1 MDSKAYTAALAELRT
16 LRDEIKKKQA
26 EVAKLETERARRVTA
41 LAGYEKAK
49 AERIAPAAGMS
60 LAEVVAI
67 APILAPDSLTAPA
80 QPAPTSPAPDV
91 HAQPVEEPPAAQ
103 TPEPAPGAAAPP
115 MARGPRTPAPAD
127 AAPSATA
134 QVEAPPATDH
144 AAPAAKAPAAA
155 PQPPPASAPSSL
167 AVAGLPRPLPSLP
180 EGPEGDRWVGHAANL
195 ASTRPNFTQQA
206 RSTAFLDT
214 ATGMLVYRDQTVRL
228 DLASASA
235 GDILQAVFHT
245 VPEGVERIYITEG
258 DPWHREAGRYPFLRD
273 AVAAWLNAPI
283 EGWRTDTGRGKDR
296 MAGHFV
302 HARHPV
308 GRYQRE
314 GADQHVEIRSV
325 GEWFD
330 PDGADPTTIRDAFV
344 LLWKALRAHWPDA
357 VIMGSPSQT
366 GRDLWTRTIPA
377 RGQFSEGYPVLSEE
391 LRGLLHATAGQGRT
405 ELITPPDVP
414 DQLPAL
420 VEYDRTFAYAK
431 HTWKS
436 PVGTPRRITAATFA
450 SWSEKEQTKALFG
463 CGHWQVRV
471 TVPNGWNHVGI
482 LPAPAPGERA
492 WHYPRTPGTT
502 FTTWA
507 GGPEVHTALSNPLAP
522 WKVEILDG
530 LLWED
535 GKPLDDWSRKLKEAW
550 ASLSAQADLHG
561 DPTHRQA
568 AHLASRAVRSLL
580 LYGIGSFAQRP
591 RTVTGTTPRTAER
604 DIPADA
610 EIIGFDDDHVTWQRP
625 TGFSRDPNAHPEWAA
640 TIWSGARAA
649 LLSMRMRD
657 DNTHVGAL
665 HAPPGTVVAFRT
677 DAVYLTAP
685 QNWPYHGQPGEYL
698 NKGHLTGP
706 VPAPTTE
713 DELLALRDAGRTAFH
728 RTRTGGD
735 A

>member
-1 MDSKAYTAALAELRT
+1 MDSKTYTATLAELRA

-26 EVAKLETERARRVTA
+26 EVAKLEAQRARQISA
-41 LAGYEKAK
+41 LAAYEKAK
-49 AERIAPAAGMS
+49 ADRIAPAAGLS

-67 APILAPDSLTAPA
+67 APILAPESLTTPTPSTPATTAPGPDHAATAPQPSPAAPA
-80 QPAPTSPAPDV
+80 PKVTATAAQPSTSPASTS
-91 HAQPVEEPPAAQ
+91 EPP
-103 TPEPAPGAAAPP
+103 
-115 MARGPRTPAPAD
+115 
-127 AAPSATA
+127 
-134 QVEAPPATDH
+134 
-144 AAPAAKAPAAA
+144 
-155 PQPPPASAPSSL
+155 PPPAPPEPVPHQTTPEAPR
-167 AVAGLPRPLPSLP
+167 VLPSLP
-180 EGPEGDRWVGHAANL
+180 EGPAGDRWVSHTANL
-195 ASTRPNFTQQA
+195 ASTRPNFTQQP
-206 RSTAFLDT
+206 RSTAFLDST
-214 ATGMLVYRDQTVRL
+214 TGMLVHRDQTHHL
-228 DLASASA
+228 DLGGRSAA
-235 GDILQAVFHT
+235 DILTAVFHT
-245 VPEGVERIYITEG
+245 LPDGVERLYITAG
-258 DPWHREAGRYPFLRD
+258 DPWHRDADRYPFLRD
-273 AVAAWLNAPI
+273 AVAAWLNAPVP
-283 EGWRTDTGRGKDR
+283 GWRTDTGRGRDR

-302 HARHPV
+302 HARNPV
-308 GRYQRE
+308 GRYQRDD
-314 GADQHVEIRSV
+314 GQQHVEIRSV

-330 PDGADPTTIRDAFV
+330 PEGADPTIVRDAFV
-344 LLWKALRAHWPDA
+344 LLWKALRAHWSDA

-377 RGQFSEGYPVLSEE
+377 RGQFAEGYPVLSEE

-414 DQLPAL
+414 AQLPAL

-471 TVPNGWNHVGI
+471 TVPDDWNHVGI
-482 LPAPAPGERA
+482 LPAPAPSERA
-492 WHYPRTPGTT
+492 WRYPRTPGTT

-507 GGPEVHTALSNPLAP
+507 GGPEVYTALSNPLAP

-530 LLWED
+530 LLWDD
-535 GKPLDDWSRKLKEAW
+535 GKPLDDWSKKLKEAW
-550 ASLSAQADLHG
+550 ASLAAQADLHG

-591 RTVTGTTPRTAER
+591 RTVTGTTPRTMER

-665 HAPPGTVVAFRT
+665 HTPPGTVVAFRT
-677 DAVYLTAP
+677 DAIYLTAP

-698 NKGHLTGP
+698 HKGHLTGP
-706 VPAPTTE
+706 IPAPTTE
-713 DELLALRDAGRTAFH
+713 DELFALRDAGRAALHPTPH
-728 RTRTGGD
+728 GGD
-735 A
+735 T

>member
-1 MDSKAYTAALAELRT
+1 MDSKTYTAALAELRS

-26 EVAKLETERARRVTA
+26 EVAKLEAQRARRISA

-49 AERIAPAAGMS
+49 ADRIAPASGLS

-67 APILAPDSLTAPA
+67 APILTPDSLTSPA
-80 QPAPTSPAPDV
+80 QTAPPPPAREV
-91 HAQPVEEPPAAQ
+91 HAQPAEEPVVQ
-103 TPEPAPGAAAPP
+103 
-115 MARGPRTPAPAD
+115 
-127 AAPSATA
+127 
-134 QVEAPPATDH
+134 
-144 AAPAAKAPAAA
+144 APAATPGAVAPSMTGVSPQATSATQA
-155 PQPPPASAPSSL
+155 PPDPAPTDTPPASPPAVTATPPSLPESPQAPRS
-167 AVAGLPRPLPSLP
+167 LPSLP
-180 EGPEGDRWVGHAANL
+180 EGAEGDRWVGHTANL

-214 ATGMLVYRDQTVRL
+214 ATGMLVYRDQTHHLELGSRL
-228 DLASASA
+228 AA
-235 GDILQAVFHT
+235 DILQGVFHAI
-245 VPEGVERIYITEG
+245 PDGVERIYITAG
-258 DPWHREAGRYPFLRD
+258 DPWHHDAGRYPFLRD

-283 EGWRTDTGRGKDR
+283 PGWRTDTGRGKDR

-308 GRYQRE
+308 ARFQRE
-314 GADQHVEIRSV
+314 GGEQHVEIRSV

-330 PDGADPTTIRDAFV
+330 PEGSDPTVIRDAFV
-344 LLWKALRAHWPDA
+344 LLWKALRSHWPDA

-377 RGQFSEGYPVLSEE
+377 RGQFADGYPVLSEE

-414 DQLPAL
+414 EQLPAL

-471 TVPNGWNHVGI
+471 TVPDGWNHVGI

-507 GGPEVHTALSNPLAP
+507 GGPEIYTALSNPLAP

-530 LLWED
+530 LLWDD
-535 GKPLDDWSRKLKEAW
+535 GKPLDDWSKKLKEAW

-604 DIPADA
+604 DIPTDA

-625 TGFSRDPNAHPEWAA
+625 TGFARDPNAHPEWAA

-677 DAVYLTAP
+677 DAIYLTAP

-698 NKGHLTGP
+698 HKGHLTGP

-713 DELLALRDAGRTAFH
+713 DELLALRDAGRTALH
-728 RTRTGGD
+728 HTRTGGD